1 MGVIE
6 QLPQTIVDGN
16 DVNGIDCI
24 SGATEISLAIMYAV
38 PRPRAVEGVSSLS
51 AFR

>member
-6 QLPQTIVDGN
+6 QLPLTIVDV

-24 SGATEISLAIMYAV
+24 SGATETSLAIMYAA
-38 PRPRAVEGVSSLS
+38 PRPSS
-51 AFR
+51 R